1 MLERDPDIFPKQDIL
16 CIDCKS
22 FFASIECVE
31 RGLDPLTDKLCVVSR
46 PHLKGGLVL
55 ASSPR
60 MKAEYGIGTG
70 SRVYDLPKRDSDIVL
85 APARMNL
92 YVQRNHDINRIFLQ
106 YVAWEDLHVYSI
118 DEAFLDV
125 GRSHALFGSSYQIAW
140 QIQHEIYKRYGLP
153 TCVGIGD
160 NLLLAKLCLDNVA
173 KYRPPYLAYW
183 SYARIPET
191 VWKIEKL
198 SDFWGIGRR
207 TQTALEAMGI
217 YTVRDLAHADLG
229 KLKARFGVK
238 GAELYYHA
246 NGLDA
251 SVIREAYSPQSQ
263 VYSASQ
269 ILERNYLDYRQVAL
283 VVREMADNLASR
295 LRREGRM
302 TSCLGLGIGYG
313 KDIVPKRSGG
323 QMTFELTSSSKQIMA
338 HSQTLLKRHY
348 FRLPV
353 KSLHLTVSHLQAA
366 GPTQLSLFQDPE
378 QSAQEE
384 RAERV
389 VDAVRERYG
398 YGSLVRASSLLPGAT
413 AIQRSALIGGH

>member
-1 MLERDPDIFPKQDIL
+1 MCKNKYLDPVGGGGGLQVQGNAHDGAAGQVRRRPAPEQGEQIGARAQGVVELEVPGERGGEDRDPLLAAQHVQDL
-16 CIDCKS
+16 LDE
-22 FFASIECVE
+22 AVGQGA
-31 RGLDPLTDKLCVVSR
+31 GLDDPGPPVGQDGPRVEDRVVVVDVEAVQGAAQR
-46 PHLKGGLVL
+46 
-55 ASSPR
+55 
-60 MKAEYGIGTG
+60 
-70 SRVYDLPKRDSDIVL
+70 RDRAAGVHHQQVAGL
-85 APARMNL
+85 APAAHGGGVGRRDRP
-92 YVQRNHDINRIFLQ
+92 V
-106 YVAWEDLHVYSI
+106 EDDRPV
-118 DEAFLDV
+118 DV
-125 GRSHALFGSSYQIAW
+125 GGQQPADSPSHIGSPQASGTLRSSSA
-140 QIQHEIYKRYGLP
+140 IQAATAASE
-153 TCVGIGD
+153 GD

-323 QMTFELTSSSKQIMA
+323 QMTFELTSSSKQLMA
-338 HSQTLLKRHY
+338 
-348 FRLPV
+348 
-353 KSLHLTVSHLQAA
+353 
-366 GPTQLSLFQDPE
+366 
-378 QSAQEE
+378 
-384 RAERV
+384 
-389 VDAVRERYG
+389 
-398 YGSLVRASSLLPGAT
+398 
-413 AIQRSALIGGH
+413 